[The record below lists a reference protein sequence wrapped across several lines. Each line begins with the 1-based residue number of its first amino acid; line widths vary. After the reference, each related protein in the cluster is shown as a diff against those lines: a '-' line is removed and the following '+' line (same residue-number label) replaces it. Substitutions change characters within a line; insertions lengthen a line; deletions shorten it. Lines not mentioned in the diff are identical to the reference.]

1 MFAGRMIGASSS
13 SFLNTQPIS
22 FSIHDLKCAN
32 SMMMIYFNFLCF
44 SISFLQKEEI
54 SNFFHYFFRMSLL
67 IIANHLR
74 CCFCKANCPES
85 SFWRA
90 KSYELFDW
98 ISMNFD

>member
-22 FSIHDLKCAN
+22 FSIHDLICAN

-67 IIANHLR
+67 IIAYNSMLSQ
-74 CCFCKANCPES
+74 NM
-85 SFWRA
+85 
-90 KSYELFDW
+90 FDEKKN
-98 ISMNFD
+98 SCDQLVFNL